1 MVTTS
6 REGLCGR
13 SRCSEETLGAGRLSE
28 FTGGPRLRGRAS
40 GGRGQAPGAL
50 LHAALWG
57 LRGEV
62 GGGAAEGPHVSVAS
76 PPVPVG

>member
-57 LRGEV
+57 LRREV
-62 GGGAAEGPHVSVAS
+62 GGGEGPHVSVAS